1 MLSSNSE
8 GLQRVQ
14 DLALR
19 DKNLVFNN
27 LLHHADLELFRFAF
41 KQLRKGASPGVDQK
55 TWEEYKG
62 GSSKEDREEFDSKL
76 ANLRERVFNGSY
88 MPLPVRRVHIP
99 KPDGN
104 KTRPLGILAIE
115 DKIVQMVVRLLIEP
129 LFESIFA
136 GFSYGF
142 RPNRGCHDALDALY
156 MCITRGKVSW
166 ILDADIK
173 AYFDSIP
180 HDKLIE
186 CVKHRLSDPR
196 IITLIARWLKCGI
209 MEGSELY
216 DSTTGTPQGGIIS
229 PLLANI
235 YLHYMLDTFTH
246 EWRNTQSRGDVY
258 IVRYADDFL
267 VMFQYK
273 GDAQAYLA
281 KLKWQFGRC
290 GLELQTEKTRLI
302 EFGRFAA
309 QNRKDRGQ
317 GKPDTFDFL
326 GFTHICSKTLTG
338 KFKLLR
344 ITIGKRLGRK
354 LQEYKQNLKKMM
366 HADINDIID
375 SLNRSLQGYYN
386 YFAIHDNLCSL
397 NILRYQVI
405 RALYK
410 TLRRRSEKARSTVTW
425 AWMNTI
431 VAPFILQ
438 PHVTHAYPSER
449 FRPNVKAFG

>member
-1 MLSSNSE
+1 
-8 GLQRVQ
+8 
-14 DLALR
+14 
-19 DKNLVFNN
+19 
-27 LLHHADLELFRFAF
+27 
-41 KQLRKGASPGVDQK
+41 
-55 TWEEYKG
+55 
-62 GSSKEDREEFDSKL
+62 
-76 ANLRERVFNGSY
+76 
-88 MPLPVRRVHIP
+88 
-99 KPDGN
+99 
-104 KTRPLGILAIE
+104 
-115 DKIVQMVVRLLIEP
+115 
-129 LFESIFA
+129 
-136 GFSYGF
+136 
-142 RPNRGCHDALDALY
+142 
-156 MCITRGKVSW
+156 
-166 ILDADIK
+166 
-173 AYFDSIP
+173 
-180 HDKLIE
+180 
-186 CVKHRLSDPR
+186 
-196 IITLIARWLKCGI
+196 
-209 MEGSELY
+209 
-216 DSTTGTPQGGIIS
+216 
-229 PLLANI
+229 
-235 YLHYMLDTFTH
+235 MLDTFTH

-281 KLKWQFGRC
+281 KLKWKFGMC

-410 TLRRRSEKARSTVTW
+410 TLSRRSEKARSTVTW